1 MLPPTTREAFL
12 DAMTRFDQ
20 EMRNE
25 LDWQDWE
32 QDPHHRYAINWNGR
46 HYPVKQIASMAA
58 GVPRN
63 AFSGGN
69 EANGYVHR
77 YGLETVPVR
86 RTPARVSSVWWV
98 NQGATYEQERHGG
111 YLWAPLKDQRGA
123 ALAHWESLAKVSRGD
138 VIVHYLD
145 GAVRALSLA
154 TSEAE
159 LMPRPAEFGST
170 PWAEEGR
177 RLLVTYYELGSPIP
191 KSAIAEQVRALQI
204 PYGPIAEGGRV
215 KQGYLWHFSLDGL
228 RLVRASSGE
237 VWPDWATA
245 VLEAVPPTAGTN
257 VVPDSVVPEVEAP
270 LVFVSHSHKDEDF
283 TKQLV
288 TDLRRAGADVWVDM
302 TDVTHDDFVKRINAG
317 LKGREWFILVMTPAA
332 LQSDWVQLE
341 VNAAI
346 GLVMQKK
353 MRSIIP
359 VVARP
364 CDLDDIPPLWAAY
377 HRYDATH
384 NYSAA
389 LAHLLQVLG
398 LSA

>member
-1 MLPPTTREAFL
+1 
-12 DAMTRFDQ
+12 
-20 EMRNE
+20 MRNE
-25 LDWQDWE
+25 SDWQDWE
-32 QDPHHRYAINWNGR
+32 QDPHYKFAIEWNDR
-46 HYPVKQIASMAA
+46 HYPVKQIVSMAT

-63 AFSGGN
+63 GFAGGD

-86 RTPARVSSVWWV
+86 RTPTRVSSVWWV
-98 NQGATYEQERHGG
+98 NQGATYQQERRGG

-123 ALAHWESLAKVSRGD
+123 ALAHWESLAKVCRGD
-138 VIVHYLD
+138 VVVHYLD

-154 TSEAE
+154 TSEAK
-159 LMPRPAEFGST
+159 LMPRPAEFRPT

-177 RLLVTYYELGSPIP
+177 RLLVTYYELGNLIP
-191 KSAIAEQVRALQI
+191 RSEIAEQIRALQI
-204 PYGPIAEGGRV
+204 PYGPITEDGRV

-245 VLEAVPPTAGTN
+245 MLEVVPPSVNTSIVST
-257 VVPDSVVPEVEAP
+257 VEVP
-270 LVFVSHSHKDEDF
+270 LIFVSHSHKDDNF
-283 TKQLV
+283 TNQLV
-288 TDLRRAGADVWVDM
+288 TDLRHAGADVWVDM

-317 LKGREWFILVMTPAA
+317 LKGREWLILVMTPDA
-332 LQSDWVQLE
+332 LRSDWVQLE

-346 GLVMQKK
+346 GLVMQRK

-377 HRYDATH
+377 HRYDATT

-389 LAHLLQVLG
+389 LEHLLQVLG
-398 LSA
+398 LPV